1 MSGKTADAE
10 TLAYY
15 DTHAEEYDAWS
26 RPRDHARS
34 EQGSF
39 GRFLAAM
46 PDGGR
51 ALDLGCG
58 AGHWA
63 AAMMAAGLEVR
74 ALDASEGLVAQ
85 ARARGVP
92 AELGRFEDL
101 DETAAHDGVWVSFS
115 LLHAPL
121 AAWPDALARI
131 ARALR
136 PGGVLFRGLQEGEG
150 EHRDRLGRRYSYI
163 SDPALRARLEA
174 AGFVAVDIETGRE
187 TGRDGSETGILLA
200 FARRAGDAS

>member
-15 DTHAEEYDAWS
+15 DAHAEDYDAWS

-46 PDGGR
+46 PSGGR

-85 ARARGVP
+85 ARAKGV
-92 AELGRFEDL
+92 AAAVGRFEDL

-121 AAWPDALARI
+121 SAWPDALARI

-136 PGGVLFRGLQEGEG
+136 PGGVLFLGLKEGEG
-150 EHRDRLGRRYSYI
+150 EARDRLGRRYSYI
-163 SDPALRARLEA
+163 SEPALRALLDA
-174 AGFVAVDIETGRE
+174 AGFEAVDIETGRE
-187 TGRDGSETGILLA
+187 TGRDGSETGILLT
-200 FARRAGDAS
+200 FARRAGDAP